1 MAISHLQC
9 PHCEAQLTATD
20 VLDACSVSVADSGLV
35 RLQCPHCGAAAAAR
49 LADGRLE
56 LGLQSVPGSGAFQ
69 VTTALSEPDLYVRRD
84 ESWLDCWFRK
94 VYRRYPV
101 GA

>member
-1 MAISHLQC
+1 MVIAALQC
-9 PHCEAQLTATD
+9 PHCSTPLTATD
-20 VLDACSVSVADSGLV
+20 VLEACSVSVGESGLV

-56 LGLQSVPGSGAFQ
+56 LGAHPPAGNGAFLP
-69 VTTALSEPDLYVRRD
+69 TAALAEPELYVRRD
-84 ESWLDCWFRK
+84 ASWVDCWFRK
-94 VYRRYPV
+94 VYRRFPV